1 MLTRWPNRGAR
12 RTARRAPRARPSRP
26 LRRTQRPPKEQLLI
40 DPQPAAST
48 KATAAVKPRPQQA
61 PAKAAPE
68 PRVRLPLIIGAGL
81 SVLWLLLWVIGVLS
95 TFGLALFMIGL
106 SWAAIAVVDASGHL
120 WDAAD
125 PLRSARRIGV
135 LWVVVALP
143 VAFDPGTAERFGL
156 AKLTVLMVG
165 ALVLAM
171 LWIVDAITNTKLP
184 DLRTGLH
191 WPILAMVVVGT
202 LATILSVSPRLS
214 LVGAYQSYDGLLA
227 LVSFAVVALVA
238 AESWRAS
245 DLRRILTAFV
255 LAAGGLVVLYGLIQ
269 TADLELGTHW
279 DWIHFVNAG
288 ASFGPTST
296 VWSTFG
302 NPNHLAGFIACL
314 LPIGVIVVISDRS
327 LIVRAITGGVLLGA
341 LVCLVETSSLG
352 GLGASVGALVLTG
365 VLLIPELKGRRRLA
379 LWCGAGVAVAV
390 ALAFVIVGAQGT
402 ISHKLDAITKW
413 SSGTSTAAQRVQ
425 YWHSA
430 VDMAKDRPLLG
441 WGPDTF
447 GYLAPKYQTQKFV
460 DAFGPDQVINGA
472 HNTFVQTLATKG
484 VLGLGALLFFLVWLA
499 LRSVGAWR
507 NARAR
512 ERSDEGWREHRL
524 MLTAALGAIVGV
536 LLQNSFNV
544 ELLGVNIVLW
554 AMAGVVSVVALAVGV
569 PVCLS
574 PARIVRVTP
583 FDESALAE
591 TARQPRKVARRSG
604 VVVPLAIG
612 AVVVVA
618 LSWFA
623 STWWRADR
631 SFQAA
636 IDGTVELTSGEK
648 LSSTAQQR
656 IVNSTLTQFHDASR
670 GNTSESRYPIA
681 EANFVLQALA
691 ATNALTADNVSGL
704 APVKA
709 MLQSAVDRAPR
720 DPVPL
725 SAYGNLLARLREL
738 APASGDPKLEADLF
752 TRAARANPYH
762 PSFVAS
768 QATALRATG
777 DLAGARAAVDNGLTR
792 FPKDP
797 GLLTEGVA
805 TAKAQNDTAAA
816 DAFQKRLDAL
826 KAG

>member
-1 MLTRWPNRGAR
+1 MAKSR
-12 RTARRAPRARPSRP
+12 RTSHRPARPSSTTKSP
-26 LRRTQRPPKEQLLI
+26 ASTDAAPSQGTIVI
-40 DPQPAAST
+40 DPQPTAST

-61 PAKAAPE
+61 PTKAAPE

-120 WDAAD
+120 WDGAD

-165 ALVLAM
+165 ALALAM

-214 LVGAYQSYDGLLA
+214 LVGAYQSYDGLFA
-227 LVSFAVVALVA
+227 LLSFAVVALVA

-379 LWCGAGVAVAV
+379 LWCGAGVRWPSLSPSSSSVRRARSRTSSTPSRSGRRARAPRPACAVL
-390 ALAFVIVGAQGT
+390 ALGRRHGEGPPAARLGARHVRLPRAQVP
-402 ISHKLDAITKW
+402 DAEVRRR
-413 SSGTSTAAQRVQ
+413 A
-425 YWHSA
+425 
-430 VDMAKDRPLLG
+430 D
-441 WGPDTF
+441 
-447 GYLAPKYQTQKFV
+447 
-460 DAFGPDQVINGA
+460 PDQVINGY
-472 HNTFVQTLATKG
+472 NMFVQTLATKG
-484 VLGLGALLFFLVWLA
+484 
-499 LRSVGAWR
+499 R
-507 NARAR
+507 ARAR
-512 ERSDEGWREHRL
+512 RTPLLPRVAHVGRSARGARHGPRKRSDEGWREHRL
-524 MLTAALGAIVGV
+524 MLTAMLGAIVGV

-554 AMAGVVSVVALAVGV
+554 AMCGRRERRRGPRLA
-569 PVCLS
+569 S
-574 PARIVRVTP
+574 RSAQP
-583 FDESALAE
+583 FAHRASDAIRRKRPRRNGTAAAE
-591 TARQPRKVARRSG
+591 GRRRSG

-618 LSWFA
+618 PLVVREHVVA
-623 STWWRADR
+623 ADR
-631 SFQAA
+631 SFQGR
-636 IDGTVELTSGEK
+636 DYGTVELTLGEK
-648 LSSTAQQR
+648 LSSTAEQR

-691 ATNALTADNVSGL
+691 ATNA
-704 APVKA
+704 
-709 MLQSAVDRAPR
+709 
-720 DPVPL
+720 
-725 SAYGNLLARLREL
+725 ARRQ
-738 APASGDPKLEADLF
+738 
-752 TRAARANPYH
+752 T
-762 PSFVAS
+762 
-768 QATALRATG
+768 T
-777 DLAGARAAVDNGLTR
+777 
-792 FPKDP
+792 
-797 GLLTEGVA
+797 
-805 TAKAQNDTAAA
+805 
-816 DAFQKRLDAL
+816 
-826 KAG
+826 

>member
-1 MLTRWPNRGAR
+1 
-12 RTARRAPRARPSRP
+12 
-26 LRRTQRPPKEQLLI
+26 
-40 DPQPAAST
+40 
-48 KATAAVKPRPQQA
+48 
-61 PAKAAPE
+61 
-68 PRVRLPLIIGAGL
+68 
-81 SVLWLLLWVIGVLS
+81 
-95 TFGLALFMIGL
+95 
-106 SWAAIAVVDASGHL
+106 
-120 WDAAD
+120 
-125 PLRSARRIGV
+125 
-135 LWVVVALP
+135 
-143 VAFDPGTAERFGL
+143 
-156 AKLTVLMVG
+156 
-165 ALVLAM
+165 M

-512 ERSDEGWREHRL
+512 ERSDEDRREHRL

-574 PARIVRVTP
+574 PAAHRASDAVRRRRPRRSGTAATQGL
-583 FDESALAE
+583 SALGRGGA
-591 TARQPRKVARRSG
+591 ARDRRGRRGRALVVREHVVARRPL
-604 VVVPLAIG
+604 VPGCDRRHRRAHVG
-612 AVVVVA
+612 REA
-618 LSWFA
+618 LVDCA
-623 STWWRADR
+623 TTHR
-631 SFQAA
+631 
-636 IDGTVELTSGEK
+636 EL
-648 LSSTAQQR
+648 
-656 IVNSTLTQFHDASR
+656 DA
-670 GNTSESRYPIA
+670 
-681 EANFVLQALA
+681 
-691 ATNALTADNVSGL
+691 
-704 APVKA
+704 
-709 MLQSAVDRAPR
+709 
-720 DPVPL
+720 DPVPRRI
-725 SAYGNLLARLREL
+725 AA
-738 APASGDPKLEADLF
+738 A
-752 TRAARANPYH
+752 TR
-762 PSFVAS
+762 PS
-768 QATALRATG
+768 RAT
-777 DLAGARAAVDNGLTR
+777 RSPRRTSCSRRSPRRTR
-792 FPKDP
+792 SRQ
-797 GLLTEGVA
+797 T
-805 TAKAQNDTAAA
+805 T
-816 DAFQKRLDAL
+816 
-826 KAG
+826 